1 MERMADQAGRSHV
14 ETSVNFLTKLLDR
27 KRFRYQYKGD
37 NFAVKNRN
45 LEFFENPKFDDAYQW
60 SANYQ
65 FMGQRSPWITTDLRW
80 RAHICA
86 WAAMQAKSLEGDFV
100 ECGVDTAVLSGC
112 VIKLLEFQKLDRNF
126 YLFDTYS
133 GIPDVSGMTHHEKGI
148 REFMNEKFYTDCF
161 DFVADKMKDYKNVH
175 LVKGLL
181 PDTLD
186 MLGDRK
192 ISYLC
197 VDLNNAPSERAVME
211 RLWGNLVP
219 GAITVIDDY
228 AHKGH
233 EAQYDMWNEFAA
245 RHGVMIAAL
254 PTSQGLLIKASA

>member
-1 MERMADQAGRSHV
+1 MEASL
-14 ETSVNFLTKLLDR
+14 NFLKKLLDR

-45 LEFFENPKFDDAYQW
+45 LEFFENATFDAAYQW

-65 FMGQRSPWITTDLRW
+65 FQGQKSPWIATDLRW

-86 WAAMQAKSLEGDFV
+86 WAAVQAKSLEGDYV
-100 ECGVDTAVLSGC
+100 ECGVDTAVLSGT
-112 VIKLLEFQKLDRNF
+112 VIKLLDFQKLDRNF
-126 YLFDTYS
+126 YLFDTYA
-133 GIPDVSGMTHHEKGI
+133 GIPAVSGMTAHEKGI
-148 REFMNEKFYTDCF
+148 REFMNDRYYTDCF
-161 DFVADKMKDYKNVH
+161 DFVADKMKDYKNVQ

-181 PDTLD
+181 PETLD
-186 MLGDRK
+186 ILGDRK
-192 ISYLC
+192 IAYLC
-197 VDLNNAPSERAVME
+197 VDLNNAPSEKAVME
-211 RLWGNLVP
+211 RLWDNLAP

-245 RHGVMIAAL
+245 RHGLMVAAL
-254 PTSQGLLIKASA
+254 PTSQGLLIKARA